1 MVPRGAVL
9 SALSQVGDR
18 ARDRTGVLRRRPDA
32 DLPGRDLPGALGEPR
47 LPSEMNKLIPHATP
61 ACQLTAKEPAEVA
74 GGARAGAANALRAYD
89 GAPLAGRR
97 AARRRLEAGVPR
109 PEHQPITS

>member
-18 ARDRTGVLRRRPDA
+18 ARDPTGVLRRRPDA
-32 DLPGRDLPGALGEPR
+32 DLPGRDLPRRARRTPA
-47 LPSEMNKLIPHATP
+47 PSEMNKLISDEIQ
-61 ACQLTAKEPAEVA
+61 ACQLTGKDPTEVA
-74 GGARAGAANALRAYD
+74 GTAQEGMENLLAAYD
-89 GAPLAGRR
+89 GAPLTCAR
-97 AARRRLEAGVPR
+97 AAARSLEPGVPR